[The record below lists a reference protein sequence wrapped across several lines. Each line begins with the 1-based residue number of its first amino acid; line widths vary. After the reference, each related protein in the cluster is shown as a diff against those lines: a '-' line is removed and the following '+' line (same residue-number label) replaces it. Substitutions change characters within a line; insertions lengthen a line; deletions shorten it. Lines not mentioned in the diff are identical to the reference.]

1 MFSVV
6 ITVVNIRVAIET
18 HLHHWLYSIVIF
30 LSIASWWL
38 CSWLF
43 SLIDA
48 NGTRGVTKHMFASST
63 SWFAMALAT
72 WLCVIR
78 IVAWKMYKRH
88 FRSRLRHVVQEA
100 QLVTGDFDKLQA
112 WQEKR
117 RSRSGST
124 TDTTPPQQHQQ
135 KQKQQQRQQGQV
147 QPNPAAHWHSQ
158 AAGGGEQEAKP
169 SSSSAVRPRLS
180 RTRSGLVRA
189 ASDYHLYH
197 SGADFSHDDSHA
209 EYHADRLSR
218 HGSVSG
224 YHIRRRAMTV
234 LGSTR
239 GLSVRFAP
247 IVAGTLG
254 KYRLILLLTCGCI
267 TDAATAANRGAK
279 GRHQCRCCDR
289 RPCGRAR
296 RGQPGSPGSAGG
308 GGGRGKCVTA
318 ASQPVQLE
326 PRDGASL
333 VVLVG
338 RSVHKVGTKGGVDLL
353 LASFLDNHNSSP
365 FAPRCCAAE
374 K

>member
-1 MFSVV
+1 MVLRGADQSGVCCRWIASAIVESIIIFLACIFCLESPAATGESFSIFELGGIMFSVV

-43 SLIDA
+43 SLMDA

-135 KQKQQQRQQGQV
+135 KQKQQQQ

-169 SSSSAVRPRLS
+169 SSSSAARPRLS

-254 KYRLILLLTCGCI
+254 KYRLILLLTCGC
-267 TDAATAANRGAK
+267 NRCS
-279 GRHQCRCCDR
+279 H
-289 RPCGRAR
+289 CGKPWRQ
-296 RGQPGSPGSAGG
+296 GE
-308 GGGRGKCVTA
+308 T
-318 ASQPVQLE
+318 PVQALRLPATLACTARSAWKPRLGWGRWRKRQVRHRSE
-326 PRDGASL
+326 PAGPARA
-333 VVLVG
+333 
-338 RSVHKVGTKGGVDLL
+338 
-353 LASFLDNHNSSP
+353 
-365 FAPRCCAAE
+365 
-374 K
+374 